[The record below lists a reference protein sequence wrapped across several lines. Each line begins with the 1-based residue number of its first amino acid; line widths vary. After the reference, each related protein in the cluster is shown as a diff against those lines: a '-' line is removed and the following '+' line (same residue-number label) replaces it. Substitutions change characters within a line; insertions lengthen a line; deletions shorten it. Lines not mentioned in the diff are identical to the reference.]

1 MALALLDH
9 SLRRLVL
16 AFLYICISNYLI
28 CLGEMFVRHISAL
41 LILLTD
47 LVRWNLPVLSVYAF
61 LVPIHWIGP
70 SIISLALSE
79 YWNYFSDNLGVLELF
94 L

>member
-1 MALALLDH
+1 
-9 SLRRLVL
+9 
-16 AFLYICISNYLI
+16 
-28 CLGEMFVRHISAL
+28 MFVRHISAL

-70 SIISLALSE
+70 SIISLTRLAN
-79 YWNYFSDNLGVLELF
+79 WNYFSDALGVLEDP
-94 L
+94 